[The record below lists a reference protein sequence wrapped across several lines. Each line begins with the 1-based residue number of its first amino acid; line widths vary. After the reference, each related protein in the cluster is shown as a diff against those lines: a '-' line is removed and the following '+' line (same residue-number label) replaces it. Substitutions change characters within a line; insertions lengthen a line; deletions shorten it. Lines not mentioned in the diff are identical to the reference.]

1 MISSISLVFWNF
13 IVLGEDISFSAIT
26 SKNIFLDSVSLNRTI
41 VAYKSPSY
49 IGNFSF
55 QSACPISTR
64 YLGEKD
70 TLSYFEII
78 FTDSK
83 CKNTS
88 IYLKNDA
95 KVFLNT
101 EVNVNLVSDVDLYK
115 VLLDYDSS
123 TLGKAMES
131 YDATAG
137 KLSMFKDYDVK
148 SKLLESFVFSSNKRQ
163 YDEDVYKRD
172 FLKSILERREYKYIV
187 PVAGHELPTANS
199 KVPNAPRPYRKDV
212 TDGIHHSWDI
222 EAPQGVNVIALDDGI
237 ILRIVDTWTWNTLSN
252 IRKDT
257 PNDVDKAHNLD
268 IYRGN
273 QVWLKTMK
281 GEVVMYAHLDKIMDG
296 LKEWQYVNRSIPL
309 GTIWVTGVP
318 KADYGDSHLD
328 FSVWVNPYD
337 SQKAGKYGIE
347 DYMNW
352 PWLLKNK
359 PYEYVIEHQY
369 DYFEKG
375 I

>member
-1 MISSISLVFWNF
+1 M
-13 IVLGEDISFSAIT
+13 
-26 SKNIFLDSVSLNRTI
+26 
-41 VAYKSPSY
+41 
-49 IGNFSF
+49 
-55 QSACPISTR
+55 
-64 YLGEKD
+64 
-70 TLSYFEII
+70 
-78 FTDSK
+78 
-83 CKNTS
+83 
-88 IYLKNDA
+88 
-95 KVFLNT
+95 
-101 EVNVNLVSDVDLYK
+101 NVNLVSDVDLYK

-296 LKEWQYVNRSIPL
+296 LKE
-309 GTIWVTGVP
+309 
-318 KADYGDSHLD
+318 
-328 FSVWVNPYD
+328 
-337 SQKAGKYGIE
+337 
-347 DYMNW
+347 
-352 PWLLKNK
+352 
-359 PYEYVIEHQY
+359 
-369 DYFEKG
+369 
-375 I
+375 